1 MRIEIKAIDPSAI
14 RYSTCGDWEW
24 LPDGSLQISVPD
36 HGGQDNSAFLVAL
49 HEMAEAWMCKKSGI
63 TEEEVNR
70 WDISHP
76 DAIEPAEEVGSPY
89 ADEHAIATQV
99 ELKVCAGLNMDWNKH
114 NDWVGNA
121 ADEVDRRI
129 ASGVPAPRILL
140 EGSRYWA
147 ELHLF
152 ALRYDMLKQ
161 KDEYHLFSWL
171 QGWMDSLPFEGCP
184 CEQHLKDFVE
194 NNTPPLDAFFDWT
207 ISLHNSVND
216 RIGKPIYTPE
226 NARKLWLKRSF

>member
-36 HGGQDNSAFLVAL
+36 YGGQDNSAFLVAL
-49 HEMAEAWMCKKSGI
+49 HEMAEAWMCRKSGI
-63 TEEEVNR
+63 TEEEVNS
-70 WDISHP
+70 WDIAHP
-76 DAIEPAEEVGSPY
+76 DAIEPAEEEGSPY

-121 ADEVDRRI
+121 AAEVDRRI
-129 ASGVPAPRILL
+129 DSGVPAPRILL

-152 ALRYDMLKQ
+152 ALRNPHFCGAN
-161 KDEYHLFSWL
+161 EVWL
-171 QGWMDSLPFEGCP
+171 QQWIYSLPFDKCP
-184 CEQHLKDFVE
+184 CEQHLVDFIKA
-194 NNTPPLDAFFDWT
+194 NPPDWNDFFTWT
-207 ISLHNSVND
+207 ILLHNSVNE